1 MERFVAVLLEHCAG
15 DFPLWLTTDQVAIL
29 PISDKYNEYCEN
41 LLQLLNNSDIRGF
54 VDDRNEKIGKK
65 IRESEMNKIPFMLI
79 IGEKEAENNLLAVRQ
94 RSVGDLGTM
103 TTNDFADLL
112 NKTIKSELALND

>member
-1 MERFVAVLLEHCAG
+1 
-15 DFPLWLTTDQVAIL
+15 
-29 PISDKYNEYCEN
+29 
-41 LLQLLNNSDIRGF
+41 
-54 VDDRNEKIGKK
+54 
-65 IRESEMNKIPFMLI
+65 MNKIPFMLI

>member
-1 MERFVAVLLEHCAG
+1 
-15 DFPLWLTTDQVAIL
+15 
-29 PISDKYNEYCEN
+29 
-41 LLQLLNNSDIRGF
+41 LQLLNNSDIRGF